1 MSISEIIRN
10 GDVKAL
16 TGELEAN
23 PAAVNTPDE
32 RGFTPLVL
40 ATYLNQKEIANTLLD
55 MGADID
61 VQDAIMGNTALMGVC
76 FKGSFELA
84 KLLIDKGADK
94 NLKNANGQ
102 TALDFA
108 KEGGYSDIQE
118 LLKS

>member
-1 MSISEIIRN
+1 MNISEIIRS
-10 GDVKAL
+10 GQVEAL
-16 TGELEAN
+16 AEVLQSN
-23 PAAVNTPDE
+23 PGAVNNPDE

-108 KEGGYSDIQE
+108 KEGGYQDIQK
-118 LLKS
+118 LLES